1 MAALDDLV
9 DADLLLELLLVE
21 ALHVEA
27 ERLAAGR
34 RTGPDSGEGSRG
46 LGSTP
51 RRPRG
56 Q

>member
-21 ALHVEA
+21 ALHGEA
-27 ERLAAGR
+27 ERLASGR

-46 LGSTP
+46 PGPAS
-51 RRPRG
+51 RRL